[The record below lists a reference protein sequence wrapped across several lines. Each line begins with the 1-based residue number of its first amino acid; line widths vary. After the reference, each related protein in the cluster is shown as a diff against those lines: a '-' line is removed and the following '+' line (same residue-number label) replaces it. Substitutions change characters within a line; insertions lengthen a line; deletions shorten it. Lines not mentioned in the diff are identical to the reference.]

1 MKKPIFL
8 DKFSITYRV
17 INWFFCILVL
27 FVSGCVGLSSLESG
41 GNAVLEAVGD
51 INIFTDEEEIQF
63 GKAYVA
69 EHDKKVS
76 IYRDPLLNNYINS
89 LGHSLVRHCQ
99 RKDIQYTF
107 KVVDKKGVN
116 AYAVPGGFI
125 YIHLDL
131 IRLARTESE
140 LAAVLGHEI
149 GHIVGQHS
157 MKRLT
162 QFYGVEFL
170 KQLIFDEDSGKLT
183 KLITDIIA
191 TGYLF
196 KYSRD
201 NEREADMYGVQNIYD
216 AGINPD
222 GAAKFF
228 VSMRDRQGR
237 APSTLEGLISTHP
250 LHSERVINVRN
261 QIKGLPPKNGLR
273 TDSATFQRIKRRI
286 Q

>member
-1 MKKPIFL
+1 MLKHTLNRSHFSYSISYGLLTILLLFL
-8 DKFSITYRV
+8 
-17 INWFFCILVL
+17 
-27 FVSGCVGLSSLESG
+27 SGCVSLNTLESG
-41 GNAVLEAVGD
+41 GNAILESISD
-51 INIFTDEEEIQF
+51 LNIFTDEEETQF

-69 EHDKKVS
+69 EHDKKTR
-76 IYRDPLLNNYINS
+76 IYRDPIINNYINS
-89 LGHSLVRHCQ
+89 LGHSLVRHCK

-116 AYAVPGGFI
+116 AYAVPGGYI

-131 IRLARTESE
+131 IRLAKTESE

-162 QFYGVEFL
+162 QIYGVEIL
-170 KQLIFDEDSGKLT
+170 KQLILDEDSDELT
-183 KLITDIIA
+183 KLIVDIIA
-191 TGYLF
+191 AGYLF

-201 NEREADMYGVQNIYD
+201 NERESDMYGVQNIYD
-216 AGINPD
+216 AGFNPE

-228 VSMRDRQGR
+228 ESMRNKQ
-237 APSTLEGLISTHP
+237 ASEPSTLEALISTHP
-250 LHSERVINVRN
+250 IHSERIMNVRN
-261 QIKGLPPKNGLR
+261 QIKSLPPKNGLR
-273 TDSATFQRIKRRI
+273 TDSATFRKIKRRI

>member
-1 MKKPIFL
+1 MNRSEFTYSV
-8 DKFSITYRV
+8 SIGML
-17 INWFFCILVL
+17 IILVFFL
-27 FVSGCVGLSSLESG
+27 SGCVSLRSLESG
-41 GNAVLEAVGD
+41 GNAVLEAVSN

-76 IYRDPLLNNYINS
+76 IYRDPMLNNYINS
-89 LGHSLVRHCQ
+89 LGHTLVRHCK
-99 RKDIQYTF
+99 RKNIQYTF
-107 KVVDKKGVN
+107 KVVNKKGVN

-140 LAAVLGHEI
+140 LASVIGHEI

-162 QFYGVEFL
+162 QFYGVEIL
-170 KQLIFDEDSGKLT
+170 KELLLDEDSSELT
-183 KLITDIIA
+183 KLITNIIA
-191 TGYLF
+191 SGYLF

-201 NEREADMYGVQNIYD
+201 NEREADIYGVQNIYD
-216 AGINPD
+216 AGINPE

-228 VSMRDRQGR
+228 EAMRDRQER
-237 APSTLEGLISTHP
+237 EPTTLEGLISTHP
-250 LHSERVINVRN
+250 LHSERVMNVRN

-273 TDSATFQRIKRRI
+273 TDSAAFRRIKRRI